1 MSQLHDNL
9 GTTSLELSADEIATL
24 DKLTEP
30 RAIYPNWFNATIYD
44 AQVRDA
50 LSK

>member
-1 MSQLHDNL
+1 
-9 GTTSLELSADEIATL
+9 LSADEIAIL

-44 AQVRDA
+44 AQVLDA
-50 LSK
+50 LAKKNV